1 MSCVWCESQG
11 LVCGHSPESIEAIN
25 IIETIGRSYDNN
37 TTGGEH
43 LESEQ
48 SSS

>member
-25 IIETIGRSYDNN
+25 NLEAIGRSYESNRA
-37 TTGGEH
+37 GGEH
-43 LESEQ
+43 LEGEQ